1 MALTKTGIAYLG
13 QSLNSGGDIS
23 NLVTSIEEL
32 NLKVIPA
39 RVTDIVLDETHPKFT
54 EYGGWNGIGTV
65 NFEPINTPAS
75 KSTTKPIAKPFFPQ
89 FKSFPLVNEIV
100 LLFYLPDSDM
110 GVQDTSKIYY
120 YLNAVSIWNHPH
132 HNAYPNI
139 FDGVQDEEQKRD
151 YQAIEG
157 GSVRRVEDES
167 TEINLQGDNP
177 TGGTFVERTN
187 IHPIL
192 PFVGDNIFEG
202 RFGNSIRLGSTTKS
216 KGLYKN
222 NWSESGEEGNPITI
236 LRNGQSADAG
246 DEGWIPIV
254 DNINNDLSSIYL
266 TSNQLI
272 PIKASS
278 TNYTGI
284 SDENIPEFPNQY
296 KGNQVILNSG
306 RILLN
311 STTDSILLSS
321 KKVISLSAKSD
332 IGIATSGSIAME
344 SGELKLGG
352 SNAEQPAVL
361 GDIFLDRLSGVMVGL
376 QAVVTSLSQE
386 PSLVLTPAPA
396 TALIETLNQF
406 QAAIEDFKSKTVKIL

>member
-1 MALTKTGIAYLG
+1 
-13 QSLNSGGDIS
+13 
-23 NLVTSIEEL
+23 
-32 NLKVIPA
+32 
-39 RVTDIVLDETHPKFT
+39 
-54 EYGGWNGIGTV
+54 
-65 NFEPINTPAS
+65 
-75 KSTTKPIAKPFFPQ
+75 
-89 FKSFPLVNEIV
+89 
-100 LLFYLPDSDM
+100 M

-120 YLNAVSIWNHPH
+120 YLNAISIWNHPH

-139 FDGVQDEEQKRD
+139 FDGVDDEEQKQD

-177 TGGTFVERTN
+177 TGGTFIERTN

-236 LRNGQSADAG
+236 LRNGQPTDSS

-306 RILLN
+306 RVLLN

-332 IGIATSGSIAME
+332 IGIATSGSIAIE

-361 GDIFLDRLSGVMVGL
+361 GDIFLDRLSGVMAGL
-376 QAVVTSLSQE
+376 SAVVTSLSQE

-406 QAAIEDFKSKTVKIL
+406 QAAMEDFKSKTVKIL

>member
-120 YLNAVSIWNHPH
+120 YLNTVSIWNHPH

-187 IHPIL
+187 VHPIL

-236 LRNGQSADAG
+236 LRNGQSADVG

-306 RILLN
+306 RVLLN